1 MKKPQLKTQ
10 LKKLRLDAG
19 YSMSEVMRIAQK
31 EKIKDRRSR
40 ITQGY
45 ISRLE
50 SGMETNPSFSKIVT
64 LCKIYKTT
72 PSKLFSALGL

>member
-1 MKKPQLKTQ
+1 MKRPQLGTQ

-19 YSMSEVMRIAQK
+19 YSMSEVMRIAEK
-31 EKIKDRRSR
+31 EKIKDKRSK

-50 SGMETNPSFSKIVT
+50 SGMETNPSFLKIVT
-64 LCKIYKTT
+64 LCKIYGTT
-72 PSKLFSALGL
+72 PSKLFAALRL